1 MRKSL
6 FIQGRFIIHPIHYI
20 QSCITIEFELVKDL
34 PEFPARAYSTT
45 VNKKY
50 LSNQK
55 YFKIVSYAILF
66 NGFLIAITWKL
77 NYINYVR

>member
-20 QSCITIEFELVKDL
+20 QSCITIEFDLVKDL
-34 PEFPARAYSTT
+34 PESPARAYSPT

-55 YFKIVSYAILF
+55 YFKIVFYAIVF
-66 NGFLIAITWKL
+66 NR
-77 NYINYVR
+77 YVSL